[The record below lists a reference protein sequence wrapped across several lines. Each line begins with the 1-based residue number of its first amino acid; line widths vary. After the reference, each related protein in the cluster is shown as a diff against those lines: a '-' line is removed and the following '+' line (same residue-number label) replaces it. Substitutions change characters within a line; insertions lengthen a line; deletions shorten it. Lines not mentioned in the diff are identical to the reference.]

1 MSMDNREAKKMAVL
15 EGLEEQMEF
24 LAVTGVE
31 DKLQE
36 NVMLT
41 IDKFREAGIQVWML
55 TGDKV
60 DTAKCIAVATGM
72 SQKDQ
77 EVFEITSDA
86 FPIDSDIRNEI

>member
-1 MSMDNREAKKMAVL
+1 
-15 EGLEEQMEF
+15 
-24 LAVTGVE
+24 
-31 DKLQE
+31 
-36 NVMLT
+36 
-41 IDKFREAGIQVWML
+41 ML